1 MRTDNKLFILS
12 NGRVA
17 AIDKKS
23 GDIAW
28 EVKLRGYVKG
38 ASLSYAVGQ
47 IVLEGDK
54 LFVAV
59 SGILLCLSAKDG
71 SLIWKN
77 ELKGWGYAFISIANT
92 NTGDAAQEQAN
103 AAAMMAAAAT
113 TASSS
118 AT

>member
-1 MRTDNKLFILS
+1 MRADNKFFVLS

-23 GDIAW
+23 GEIAW
-28 EVKLRGYVKG
+28 EVKLRQYTK

-54 LFVAV
+54 LIIGV
-59 SGILLCLSAKDG
+59 SGILFCLSARDG

-92 NTGDAAQEQAN
+92 NPGASAQDHTSS
-103 AAAMMAAAAT
+103 AAAMAGTIAATSAAA
-113 TASSS
+113 S
-118 AT
+118 